1 MRKFLAMTVLAGSMT
16 ALSGLAFADDEY
28 KGTLVKIDGEFY
40 VVKDK
45 NGVEHRAHF
54 DATTKKKGD
63 IKEGSMVEIHVKDGH
78 TTKIELDN

>member
-1 MRKFLAMTVLAGSMT
+1 MRKFLAMTVLAGSMA
-16 ALSGLAFADDEY
+16 ALSGLALADDDF

-54 DATTKKKGD
+54 DSSTKKEGD
-63 IKEGSMVEIHVKDGH
+63 IKEGGMVEIHVKDGH
-78 TTKIELDN
+78 TTKIEAKK